1 MAGIYFHIPFCKQ
14 ACHYCDFHFSTNQEK
29 KGEMV
34 GAFVRELELQKSYL
48 GGEAIETVYFG
59 GGTPS
64 LLSVAEIE
72 TLLHT
77 VAQHFT
83 LVPSAEITLEANPDD
98 LHAEKL
104 KALRAAGVNRLSI
117 GIQSFDDKVLHFLHR
132 AHSASAAQQC
142 LEQARAAGFTNISLD
157 LIYAI
162 PGQPVETWR
171 ENILRA
177 LSFAPEHI
185 SSYSLT
191 IEEKTAFGKWAATG
205 RLIAVEDDL
214 AAAQLEMLV
223 EMLDAAGYEQYEVSN
238 FARPGYYSRHNS
250 SYWQQKKY
258 LGIGPSAHSYD
269 GKSRQYNIANNHVY
283 LRALQAGNIPCT
295 REELT
300 PADVVNDYL
309 LTTLRTSW
317 GANLLTLRQEFHY
330 DLQALHGA
338 YLDTLCAQQLA
349 IVSGDSLR
357 LTRRGKMLADK
368 IAADLFAT
376 KVS

>member
-34 GAFVRELELQKSYL
+34 GAFVRELDLQTSYL

-64 LLSVAEIE
+64 LLSVAEID

-77 VAQHFT
+77 VTQHFT

-98 LHAEKL
+98 LHAETL
-104 KALRAAGVNRLSI
+104 QALRAAGINRLSI
-117 GIQSFDDKVLHFLHR
+117 GIQSFDDAVLHFLHR

-162 PGQPVETWR
+162 PGQPIETWR
-171 ENILRA
+171 ENVVRA

-205 RLIAVEDDL
+205 KLTPVDDDL

-269 GKSRQYNIANNHVY
+269 GKSRQYNVANNHVY

-317 GANLLTLRQEFHY
+317 GANLLTLRQEFQY
-330 DLQALHGA
+330 DLQALHGP

>member
-34 GAFVRELELQKSYL
+34 GALVRELELQKSYL
-48 GGEAIETVYFG
+48 EGESVETVYFG

-72 TLLHT
+72 TLLQA
-77 VAQHFT
+77 VAKNFT
-83 LVPSAEITLEANPDD
+83 RLPAGEITLEANPDD
-98 LHAEKL
+98 LDAEKL
-104 KALRAAGVNRLSI
+104 VALRAAGVNRLSI
-117 GIQSFDDKVLHFLHR
+117 GIQSFDDQVLHFLHR

-142 LEQARAAGFTNISLD
+142 LEQARAAGFNNISLD

-162 PGQPVETWR
+162 PGQPLETWL
-171 ENILRA
+171 ENIRRA

-205 RLIAVEDDL
+205 KLKAVEDDL

-269 GKSRQYNIANNHVY
+269 GQSRQYNVANNHVY
-283 LRALQAGNIPCT
+283 LRGLQEDKIPFT
-295 REELT
+295 LEALT
-300 PADVVNDYL
+300 PEDVINEYL

-317 GANLLTLRQEFHY
+317 GADLRKLRQELQY
-330 DLQALHGA
+330 DLQALHGP
-338 YLDTLCAQQLA
+338 YLNTLFAENLA
-349 IVSGDSLR
+349 IVSGDTLR

-376 KVS
+376 K